1 MFGKA
6 KKILQNSNMLFKGKN
21 KKVKIGLALGGGGA
35 RGFAHIGAIK
45 AFEEYGLKFDYVAGT
60 SAGSIVGAF
69 YSAGYSYSQM
79 YEVAKKMDV
88 KDIRTNKIVF
98 MPSKSDGIE
107 KVFIDE
113 LGDINIE
120 DLPIPFAPVAV
131 DIITMDECVITRG
144 NLAKACAGSCAVPGI
159 FQPVVF
165 GDRHLCDGG
174 LQNTIPADVPKLMG
188 CDYVVAIDV
197 NKSRNY
203 GTESTKLLDVIACTI
218 RILMKGNVV
227 KGYLYADAMIK
238 PETKRFKSTKKE
250 GYQDMIEEG
259 YKATIDMMPEI
270 LKLFNKKPIRAKQK
284 VKYLNEDR
292 VVI

>member
-1 MFGKA
+1 MFGKIK
-6 KKILQNSNMLFKGKN
+6 KKILASNMLFKGKN

-35 RGFAHIGAIK
+35 RGFAHLGAIK
-45 AFEEYGLKFDYVAGT
+45 AFEEYGLKFDYVCGT

-69 YSAGYSYSQM
+69 YSAGLSYEQM
-79 YEVAKKMDV
+79 YNIAVKMDV
-88 KDIRTNKIVF
+88 KDIRTSKLVF
-98 MPSKSDGIE
+98 VPSKSDGIE
-107 KVFIDE
+107 KVIRDE
-113 LGDINIE
+113 LGNINIE
-120 DLPIPFAPVAV
+120 DLPTPFSAVAV
-131 DIITMDECVITRG
+131 DIISLDECVISKG

-165 GDRHLCDGG
+165 GNRHLCDGG

-188 CDYVVAIDV
+188 CDYVVSVDV

-203 GTESTKLLDVIACTI
+203 GTESTKVLDVLSCSI

-227 KGYLYADAMIK
+227 KGYLYSDVMIK

-250 GYQDMIEEG
+250 GFLDMIEEG
-259 YKATIDMMPEI
+259 YNATIDVMPEI
-270 LKLFNKKPIRAKQK
+270 LKLFKRKPVKLKTK

>member
-6 KKILQNSNMLFKGKN
+6 KKKVFSSNMLFKGKN
-21 KKVKIGLALGGGGA
+21 KNPKIGLALGGGGA

-45 AFEEYGLKFDYVAGT
+45 AFEEYGLKFDYVCGT

-69 YSAGYSYSQM
+69 YAAGYNYEQM
-79 YEVAKKMDV
+79 LKIAKQIDV
-88 KDIRTNKIVF
+88 GDIRTSKIVLV
-98 MPSKSDGIE
+98 PSKSSGLE
-107 KVFIDE
+107 KIIKDE
-113 LGDINIE
+113 LGDVNIE
-120 DLPIPFAPVAV
+120 ELPLPFSSVAV
-131 DIITMDECVITRG
+131 DIISTEECVITKG
-144 NLAKACAGSCAVPGI
+144 NLAKAVAGSCAVPGV

-188 CDYVVAIDV
+188 CDYVIGVDV
-197 NKSRNY
+197 NKSRGY
-203 GTESTKLLDVIACTI
+203 GTNSTRLIDVLGVSI

-227 KGYLYADAMIK
+227 KGYLYSDVMVK

-250 GYQDMIEEG
+250 GFLDMIEEG
-259 YKATIDMMPEI
+259 YKAAIDVMPDI
-270 LKLFNKKPIRAKQK
+270 IKIFKQKPLKLKTKAK
-284 VKYLNEDR
+284 YINNDR

>member
-120 DLPIPFAPVAV
+120 DLPIPFAP
-131 DIITMDECVITRG
+131 T
-144 NLAKACAGSCAVPGI
+144 S
-159 FQPVVF
+159 
-165 GDRHLCDGG
+165 
-174 LQNTIPADVPKLMG
+174 
-188 CDYVVAIDV
+188 AILLPR
-197 NKSRNY
+197 SIE
-203 GTESTKLLDVIACTI
+203 TESGFDN
-218 RILMKGNVV
+218 G
-227 KGYLYADAMIK
+227 
-238 PETKRFKSTKKE
+238 SS
-250 GYQDMIEEG
+250 
-259 YKATIDMMPEI
+259 
-270 LKLFNKKPIRAKQK
+270 
-284 VKYLNEDR
+284 
-292 VVI
+292 

>member
-1 MFGKA
+1 MFGKIK
-6 KKILQNSNMLFKGKN
+6 KKILASNMLFKGKN

-35 RGFAHIGAIK
+35 RGFAHLGAIK
-45 AFEEYGLKFDYVAGT
+45 AFEEYGLKFDYICGT

-69 YSAGYSYSQM
+69 YSAGLTYEQM
-79 YEVAKKMDV
+79 YNIALKMDV
-88 KDIRTNKIVF
+88 KDIRTSKLVF
-98 MPSKSDGIE
+98 VPSKSDGIE
-107 KVFIDE
+107 KMLRDE
-113 LGDINIE
+113 LGDINIQ
-120 DLPIPFAPVAV
+120 DLPTPFSAVAV
-131 DIITMDECVITRG
+131 DIISMDECVISKG
-144 NLAKACAGSCAVPGI
+144 NLAKACAGSCAVPGV

-165 GDRHLCDGG
+165 GNRHLCDGG

-188 CDYVVAIDV
+188 CDYVVSVDV

-203 GTESTKLLDVIACTI
+203 GTESTKVLDVLSCSI

-227 KGYLYADAMIK
+227 KGYLYSDVMIK

-250 GYQDMIEEG
+250 GFLDMIEEG
-259 YKATIDMMPEI
+259 YNATIDVMPEI
-270 LKLFNKKPIRAKQK
+270 LKLFKRKPIKLKTK